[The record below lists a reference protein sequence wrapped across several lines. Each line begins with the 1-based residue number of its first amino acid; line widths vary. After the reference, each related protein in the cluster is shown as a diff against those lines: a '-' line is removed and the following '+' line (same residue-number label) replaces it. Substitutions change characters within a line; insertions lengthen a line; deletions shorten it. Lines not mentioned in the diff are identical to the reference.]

1 MIDSRDEQSPKSF
14 GLIAAAILAI
24 FGLTSAAYSPLF
36 WAGFVS
42 YDDPQ
47 YVTENALVNT
57 GLTWANV
64 RGAFTHAHMGN
75 WYPLTLLS
83 YMAEIQA
90 FGVRAPVHHAT
101 NIALHLGNVALLGYL
116 LWRMTARA
124 WPSLIAAALFALHPL
139 SVEPVAWIA
148 SRKDVL
154 SAFLALLSFHAYVTY
169 ARNGG
174 AIAYTRALLFFGAA
188 LMAKASVVTVPGLLI
203 LADYWPLRRSG
214 FRAAEPPRFKRIVI
228 EKTPFVVI
236 AAIMIGVTY
245 FTQRDVGAVGGGLAY
260 PLNVRIVGALTS
272 AIRYLRQIAWPVDL
286 AVFYPHRGAEIGAG
300 ETAAAAA
307 TLLVVTLLAILSA
320 RRLPEFFFGWSWFAV
335 ALAPACGLVQI
346 GAHAGADRY
355 VYIPQIGIYVGLAFV
370 AARGVSGRTNAARIS
385 GTIVSL
391 ALATLAATSF
401 VQARHWR
408 DSESLYRHALAVT
421 SGNFRCHFNLANDLN
436 AQGRKVEAE
445 RHYREAIA
453 IWPAYVNARINLA
466 TLLGGTGR
474 LPEAV
479 EQLEAANA
487 LDGNDP
493 DVLFNLGIAYLNRA
507 RFGDAVTA
515 FDRFLAIRP
524 DDAEAAQ
531 ARDLAQNAIGGGEAN
546 ASDGD
551 EEK

>member
-1 MIDSRDEQSPKSF
+1 MIDSREERSTKSL
-14 GLIAAAILAI
+14 GAIAAAILAV
-24 FGLTSAAYSPLF
+24 FGLTIAAYSPLF

-47 YVTENALVNT
+47 YVAENALVNT

-75 WYPLTLLS
+75 WYPLTLIS
-83 YMAEIQA
+83 YMAEIQV

-116 LWRMTARA
+116 LWRMTGGV
-124 WPSLIAAALFALHPL
+124 WPSLIAAALFAVHPL

-154 SAFLALLSFHAYVTY
+154 SAFLALWSMHAYVRH

-174 AIAYTRALLFFGAA
+174 AIAYAGALLLFGAA

-203 LADYWPLRRSG
+203 LADYWPLRRFE
-214 FRAAEPPRFKRIVI
+214 FRVAESPRIKRILI
-228 EKTPFVVI
+228 EKVPFVVI

-260 PLNVRIVGALTS
+260 PLDVRMAGALTS

-300 ETAAAAA
+300 ETAAAVA
-307 TLLVVTLLAILSA
+307 TLLVVTVLAILSA

-346 GAHAGADRY
+346 GAHSGADRY
-355 VYIPQIGIYVGLAFV
+355 VYIPQIGIYVVLAFV
-370 AARGVSGRTNAARIS
+370 AARGVSGRRDATRIS

-391 ALATLAATSF
+391 ALAALAVSTF
-401 VQARHWR
+401 FQARHWR

-421 SGNFRCHFNLANDLN
+421 DGNFRCHFNLANDLN
-436 AQGRKVEAE
+436 AQGRRAEAE
-445 RHYREAIA
+445 AHYREAIT

-466 TLLGGTGR
+466 TLLGEAGR

-479 EQLEAANA
+479 EQLEAAYA
-487 LDGNDP
+487 IDANDP
-493 DVLFNLGIAYLNRA
+493 DVLFNLGIAYLNST
-507 RFGDAVTA
+507 RFEDAVRT
-515 FDRFLAIRP
+515 FDRFLALRP
-524 DDAEAAQ
+524 DDADATQ
-531 ARDLAQNAIGGGEAN
+531 ARDFARNAIERERGEP
-546 ASDGD
+546 
-551 EEK
+551 EQ